1 MTQLRELGVGLSID
15 DFGTGYSSLSCLSEL
30 PIDSLKIDRSFV
42 HRLQG
47 SAESSEI
54 VRAILT
60 LGSSLGKQV
69 IAEGVESE
77 AQLARLEQ
85 LECGHGQ
92 GYLMA
97 EPLSARE
104 AAALFTD
111 LSARDGPQGSDANLL
126 AFDLRGPSAP
136 VDKRRAP
143 AH

>member
-1 MTQLRELGVGLSID
+1 MAQLRELGVGLSID

-92 GYLMA
+92 GFLMA
-97 EPLSARE
+97 EPLTARQ
-104 AAALFTD
+104 AGALFAD
-111 LSARDGPQGSDANLL
+111 LSGRGGPQADDARLL
-126 AFDLRGPSAP
+126 AFDLRDASAP
-136 VDKRRAP
+136 VEERRAP
-143 AH
+143 AL